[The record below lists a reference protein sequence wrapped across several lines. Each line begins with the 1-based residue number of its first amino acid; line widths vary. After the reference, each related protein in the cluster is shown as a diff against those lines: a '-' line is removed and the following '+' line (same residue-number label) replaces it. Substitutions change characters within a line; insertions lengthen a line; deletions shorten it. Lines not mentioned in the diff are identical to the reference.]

1 MGEPTSSLPPE
12 GEGGAQRRMGDVRT
26 DSMSA
31 PGAAIDRASPIRP
44 SGTFPLRGKE
54 PRPWKRAALWLVV
67 LAVFFYAT
75 YGFANWL
82 ASQRSDVGAVVFG
95 WERHVP
101 FVDWTIFP
109 YWSINAFYGL
119 SLFVCATQAELGTHV
134 RRLLTAQVIAVS
146 CFLLF
151 PLRFTF
157 AKPETTGF
165 AGFMFESLGAFD
177 KPFNQ
182 APSLHIALTVILLE
196 FYVRHATPGWR
207 WVLRLWFVSI
217 GASVLTTYQHHFI
230 DIPTGALLGFF
241 ALWLWPLERPSPLQ
255 AAALATEPK
264 RHRLAA
270 IYGTGAGLCTVIA
283 FGLGGAWLWLLWA
296 TVALGM
302 VATFYAAIGAD
313 GFQKGADG
321 QLSLAARALMLPYL
335 AGAWINSRL
344 WTRRQPAPDHVTDG
358 VWIGRVPSTG
368 EAATEPNRAIL
379 DLSAELSGPRRVA
392 AYRTCPTLDLVPL
405 DATTLRRA
413 ADAIEDLRRNGPVL
427 VTCALGYGRSA
438 AAVAAW
444 LVRSGRAVDTAQA
457 LSLIRAARPR
467 ITLDTASLA
476 RTLGETVAAAPL
488 AARGTP

>member
-1 MGEPTSSLPPE
+1 M
-12 GEGGAQRRMGDVRT
+12 
-26 DSMSA
+26 A
-31 PGAAIDRASPIRP
+31 PMHNAVA
-44 SGTFPLRGKE
+44 PLEDEQG
-54 PRPWKRAALWLVV
+54 RPWKRAAAWLAM

-82 ASQRSDVGAVVFG
+82 AAQRSDVGSVVFG
-95 WERHVP
+95 WERHIP

-119 SLFVCATQAELGTHV
+119 SLFVCATRAELDTHV

-157 AKPETTGF
+157 DRPETTGA
-165 AGFMFESLGAFD
+165 AGFLFASLGAFD

-196 FYVRHATPGWR
+196 FYARHATPLWR

-217 GASVLTTYQHHFI
+217 GLSVLTTYQHHFI

-241 ALWLWPLERPSPLQ
+241 TLWLWPLGRRSPLLSLVWTSDP
-255 AAALATEPK
+255 A
-264 RHRLAA
+264 RRRLAVVYA
-270 IYGTGAGLCTVIA
+270 GGAGLCAALA

-296 TVALGM
+296 AVALGM
-302 VATFYAAIGAD
+302 VAAFYGVIGAD

-321 QLSLAARALMLPYL
+321 QLSLAAWALLLPYL
-335 AGAWINSRL
+335 IGAWINSRL
-344 WTRRQPAPDHVTDG
+344 WTRRHPAPDHVADG
-358 VWIGRVPSTG
+358 VWIGRVPTTRQ
-368 EAATEPNRAIL
+368 ARARPVRAIL
-379 DLSAELSGPRRVA
+379 DLSAELPGPRGIP
-392 AYRTCPTLDLVPL
+392 AYRACPALDLVPL
-405 DATTLRRA
+405 DAATLQRA
-413 ADAIEDLRRNGPVL
+413 ADAIEALRRDGPVL

-438 AAVAAW
+438 AAIAAW

-457 LSLIRAARPR
+457 LATIRAARPR
-467 ITLDTASLA
+467 IALDAASLA
-476 RTLGETVAAAPL
+476 RTLSEAAASAPL
-488 AARGTP
+488 AAGKAQ